1 MSTMTMLEK
10 LAFPEVRELIAEG
23 DLVTLREVLNRWLP
37 ADVADLLGD
46 LSTREDIVAF
56 QCLTPVLAARTFEYL
71 PLVAQEELLKI
82 LPEPE
87 LEGILNELAPDDR
100 TTLFEAL
107 PHGDIERLLTLLT
120 PENQRVSRSLL
131 SYSAGTVGR
140 LMTPQ
145 FIEVKENWTMLQV
158 LAHVRVV
165 GRDSETLNAVY
176 VTDSTGHLVDD
187 IRMREILLA
196 QPNATVLSLMNH
208 EFVALKAND
217 TEATAV
223 DYFRRYDRTVLPV
236 TDVRNLL
243 LGVVT
248 VDDVLDVAEETS
260 TREIQKFGGLEALD
274 EPYVSTPVLE
284 MVRKRGVW
292 LIVLF
297 LGEMLTASAMG
308 AFENEI
314 KKAVVL
320 ALFVPLII
328 SSGGN
333 SGSQAATLIVRAL
346 GMGEVRLE
354 DWWLVFRREIF
365 SGLLL
370 GCVLGCIGFLR
381 IAAWSCFSTIYGPH
395 WPLVGLTVG
404 ISLVGIVL
412 WGTLCGSMLPFLIKR
427 CGLDPATSS
436 APFVATLVDVTG
448 LVIYF
453 TVALV
458 VLHGTLL

>member
-1 MSTMTMLEK
+1 MTMLEK
-10 LAFPEVRELIAEG
+10 LVLPEVRELIAES
-23 DLVTLREVLNRWLP
+23 DLATLREVLNRWLP
-37 ADVADLLGD
+37 ADIADLLGD
-46 LSTREDIVAF
+46 LSSKEDIVAF
-56 QCLTPVLAARTFEYL
+56 QCLTSELAARTFAYL
-71 PLVAQEELLKI
+71 PGMAQEELLKV
-82 LPEPE
+82 LPESE
-87 LEGILNELAPDDR
+87 LREILNELAPDDR
-100 TTLFEAL
+100 TTLFESL
-107 PHGDIERLLTLLT
+107 SRVEIERLLALLT
-120 PENQRVSRSLL
+120 AENQRVSRSLL
-131 SYSAGTVGR
+131 SYSEGTVGR
-140 LMTPQ
+140 LMTPEY
-145 FIEVKENWTMLQV
+145 IEVREDWTMLQV
-158 LAHVRVV
+158 LAHVRLV
-165 GRDSETLNAVY
+165 GRDSESLNAVY
-176 VTDSTGHLVDD
+176 VTDATGHLIDD

-196 QPNATVLSLMNH
+196 QPDATVRSLMNR

-217 TEATAV
+217 LEATAV

-236 TDVRNLL
+236 TDARDLL

-308 AFENEI
+308 AFESEI
-314 KKAVVL
+314 EKAVVL

-346 GMGEVRLE
+346 AMGEVRLS

-381 IAAWSCFSTIYGPH
+381 IAVWSSFSTIYGPH

-404 ISLVGIVL
+404 ISLIGIVL

-453 TVALV
+453 SVALV
-458 VLHGTLL
+458 ILHGTLL

>member
-1 MSTMTMLEK
+1 MTMLEK
-10 LAFPEVRELIAEG
+10 LVLPEVRELIDEG

-37 ADVADLLGD
+37 VDIADLLGD
-46 LSTREDIVAF
+46 LSSKEDIVAF
-56 QCLTPVLAARTFEYL
+56 QCLDPVLAARTFEYL
-71 PLVAQEELLKI
+71 PLVAQEELLNI
-82 LPEPE
+82 LPEIE
-87 LEGILNELAPDDR
+87 LRGILNELAPDDR
-100 TTLFEAL
+100 TTLFEAVS
-107 PHGDIERLLTLLT
+107 HDEVDRLLTLLT
-120 PENQRVSRSLL
+120 PESQRVSLSLL
-131 SYSAGTVGR
+131 SFSMGTVGR
-140 LMTPQ
+140 LMTPE
-145 FIEVKENWTMLQV
+145 FIEVKEDWTMMQV
-158 LAHVRVV
+158 LAHVRLV

-176 VTDSTGHLVDD
+176 VTDHHGYLVDD

-196 QPNATVLSLMNH
+196 QPEATVVSLMNR
-208 EFVALKAND
+208 EYVSLKAND
-217 TEATAV
+217 TENKAV

-236 TDVRNLL
+236 TDARSLL

-308 AFENEI
+308 AFESEI
-314 KKAVVL
+314 EKAVVL

-346 GMGEVRLE
+346 AMGEVKLSDWRLV
-354 DWWLVFRREIF
+354 LRREIF

-370 GCVLGCIGFLR
+370 GIVLGTIGFLR
-381 IAAWSCFSTIYGPH
+381 IAVWSSFSTIYGPH
-395 WPLVGLTVG
+395 WPLVGMTVG

-453 TVALV
+453 SVALV